1 MGTIKTLVD
10 SAGTSTVIFDGD
22 KKGVVTKIN
31 DVEKVVTKK
40 DGTTVTYPKGESVEV
55 EVTLEGGTTEIKTM
69 SIAALS
75 SEAETEVLKASAGEP
90 QKNEVLDEDTATTA
104 PTAATLAPTA
114 GNNKASALGSSILVS
129 AISVVAIAIA
139 ARA

>member
-22 KKGVVTKIN
+22 KKGVVKKIN

-55 EVTLEGGTTEIKTM
+55 EVTLEDGTTETKTM
-69 SIAALS
+69 SIAAVS
-75 SEAETEVLKASAGEP
+75 TEAETEELKASAGEP
-90 QKNEVLDEDTATTA
+90 PKNEM
-104 PTAATLAPTA
+104 
-114 GNNKASALGSSILVS
+114 SAEVE
-129 AISVVAIAIA
+129 A
-139 ARA
+139 